1 MKIVIDMNLSPLWI
15 AVFEQHGWIAVHW
28 SDVENPTGA
37 DAEIMQWAA
46 EGEWIVFTHDLDFGT
61 LLAATNA
68 HKPSVVQIR
77 TQDVDPDHLESIVVS
92 VITQYA
98 ELLEQGSL
106 VTVDEARARVRLL
119 PFRS

>member
-1 MKIVIDMNLSPLWI
+1 MYC
-15 AVFEQHGWIAVHW
+15 
-28 SDVENPTGA
+28 NPAGP
-37 DAEIMQWAA
+37 DAEIMQWAK

-61 LLAATNA
+61 LLAATNM

-77 TQDVDPDHLESIVVS
+77 TQDVTPDHLQSIVVS

-98 ELLEQGSL
+98 ELLEQGAL